1 MSGSGGK
8 KSTGINGAQIRAEA
22 LRLGFSFCGMA
33 RNEPLEDLRALYTRL
48 IQRKG
53 PAGLEYLETYL
64 EKRLNPE
71 LILKGARSVIAVMMN
86 YYPQDEIP
94 GTGNFIISKYAY
106 GRDYHLLM
114 RERLGLL
121 IAFLKSIT
129 ADLSDRESEDSGPAY
144 DLHARAFVDSGP
156 VLEKAWAQ
164 RCGLG
169 WQGKN
174 TLVIHPLAGSF
185 FFIGIILTT
194 LELEPDAPESDH
206 CGSCEKCIKA
216 CPTGALDTPYQL
228 DIRRCIS
235 YLTIE
240 SKEEIPVELKGKLK
254 DRIYGCDICQDV
266 CPYNRFAVPNGIPE
280 FAPSEPLMQMRKKE
294 WLSLTEADFDRMFAA
309 TPVKRM
315 GYARLMRNIRA
326 ASQ

>member
-1 MSGSGGK
+1 
-8 KSTGINGAQIRAEA
+8 
-22 LRLGFSFCGMA
+22 LGYFES
-33 RNEPLEDLRALYTRL
+33 
-48 IQRKG
+48 
-53 PAGLEYLETYL
+53 YL
-64 EKRLNPE
+64 EKRLHPE
-71 LILKGARSVIAVMMN
+71 QLLEGAKSVIAVMMN

-94 GTGNFIISKYAY
+94 GTNNFIISKYAY

-121 IAFLKSIT
+121 MAFLKSIT
-129 ADLSDRESEDSGPAY
+129 ADLRGRESGDSGPDY

-185 FFIGIILTT
+185 FFIGIILTN

-216 CPTGALDTPYQL
+216 CPTEALDIPYQL

-254 DRIYGCDICQDV
+254 DRIYGCDICQDI
-266 CPYNRFAVPNGIPE
+266 CPYNRFAVPSGIPE